1 MTLNNHLTTN
11 ILPIRERKRRVG
23 TWTREYAE
31 YVSLDFS
38 IGKEGIKKIE
48 KLLANILLIFGYQL

>member
-1 MTLNNHLTTN
+1 MILDNHSTTN

-38 IGKEGIKKIE
+38 IGKEGIKK
-48 KLLANILLIFGYQL
+48 KKNFKKIFC